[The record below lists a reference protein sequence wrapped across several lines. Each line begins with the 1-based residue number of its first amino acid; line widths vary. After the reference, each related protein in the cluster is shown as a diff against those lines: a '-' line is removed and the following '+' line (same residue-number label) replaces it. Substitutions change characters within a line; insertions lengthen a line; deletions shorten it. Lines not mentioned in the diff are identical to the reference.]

1 MTSGDGVARE
11 PRHLGGRQRRGG
23 DLSGG
28 RGGRVDRDRRL
39 RRHSGPRTVA
49 LGTREPLVYELYD
62 VCTMWYLKTSLP
74 HSLSTN
80 LTVHSC

>member
-11 PRHLGGRQRRGG
+11 PRHLGGRPRRGG

-28 RGGRVDRDRRL
+28 GVDRNRRL

-62 VCTMWYLKTSLP
+62 VCT
-74 HSLSTN
+74 
-80 LTVHSC
+80 